1 MKIGRFCTIGC
12 NFLLCEVYEVQ
23 KFEKYPELTE
33 HIQRMAGTGRTG
45 NTIEWSDFLS
55 LLNAALEDEGKRT
68 APCER
73 FCEATAF
80 KAEIKR
86 LRGAIRRFCKGSEWA
101 ADNWKQ
107 QPHINELFY
116 IDAQ

>member
-1 MKIGRFCTIGC
+1 
-12 NFLLCEVYEVQ
+12 LLCGGGEVQ
-23 KFEKYPELTE
+23 KFEKYLELTE
-33 HIQRMAGTGRTG
+33 HIQRMARTGRAG
-45 NTIEWSDFLS
+45 NAIEWSDFLS
-55 LLNAALEDEGKRT
+55 LLNAALEDECKRE

-80 KAEIKR
+80 KSEIKR
-86 LRGAIRRFCKGSEWA
+86 LRRAIRRFCQGSEWA
-101 ADNWKQ
+101 ADSWKQ